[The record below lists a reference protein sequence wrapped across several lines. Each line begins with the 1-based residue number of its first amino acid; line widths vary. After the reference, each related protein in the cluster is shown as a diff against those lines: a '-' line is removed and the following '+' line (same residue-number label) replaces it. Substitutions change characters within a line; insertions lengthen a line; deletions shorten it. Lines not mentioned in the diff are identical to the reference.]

1 MRHNGSTF
9 ALAFASVLGALFL
22 AACSAA
28 GRVEVVTTTVQ
39 VAALAREVTKGT
51 PVQVLSL
58 VGPGVDP
65 HEYEVSPGD
74 VQQVGAAK
82 LVLRSG
88 IGLDAFLDRALTSSG
103 QKRVVTVT
111 EGIKLRQIRTE
122 QGKTEDDPHVWHDP
136 ANDRVMVENI
146 AKALGATF
154 PEQAATFQKNGS
166 TYAAKLDAA
175 DAQIRQIIGAIPAAN
190 RKMVTDHDAFGY
202 FLDRYGLTFV
212 GAVIPNVSTQGDTSA
227 KQIAELQDT
236 VKREGV
242 KAIFSEES
250 VDPRIAREIAKD
262 TNVQIVADLYGDSL
276 GKPGSGQ
283 ETVDG
288 MLLYNARRVAEA
300 LK

>member
-1 MRHNGSTF
+1 MRHNGFAF
-9 ALAFASVLGALFL
+9 ALAFASVLGALFV

-103 QKRVVTVT
+103 QKRVATVT

-146 AKALGATF
+146 VKALGATF

-166 TYAAKLDAA
+166 TYAAKLDAT

-202 FLDRYGLTFV
+202 FLDRYGLPFV

-288 MLLYNARRVAEA
+288 MLLYNARRIAEA